1 MLKPEPFPIPPTSS
15 SYEIKIYEIKIK
27 IFFSC
32 QQHSTAQHS
41 TAQHSSRMMFLLT
54 LLVPVLVGKELE
66 ERLEK
71 LERYRE
77 GILFLVAVAH

>member
-1 MLKPEPFPIPPTSS
+1 
-15 SYEIKIYEIKIK
+15 
-27 IFFSC
+27 
-32 QQHSTAQHS
+32 
-41 TAQHSSRMMFLLT
+41 MMFLLT

-77 GILFLVAVAH
+77 GTGILFLVAVAH

>member
-1 MLKPEPFPIPPTSS
+1 
-15 SYEIKIYEIKIK
+15 
-27 IFFSC
+27 
-32 QQHSTAQHS
+32 
-41 TAQHSSRMMFLLT
+41 MMFLLT